1 MEYVNPQALVGTDW
15 LAENLDVPNVRVID
29 VSYFLPG
36 ANRDPRQEFAAKHI
50 PGAVFF
56 DIDDISDKSNDLPH
70 MLPDAGT
77 FSEKVSALGIG
88 NDDKV
93 IAYDA
98 SGGGMAAARGWWM
111 FRVFGH
117 KDVTVLNGGLPKW
130 QAEGRP
136 TTGEAHSPAPATY
149 TAAKNEALVRDID
162 QVLANV
168 DSRTEQVVDAR
179 SKDRFD
185 GTAPEPREGAR
196 AGHIPGSF
204 NLPFVQFLDN
214 DRNFV
219 MRDADELTEAI
230 STAGLDLGR
239 PVTASCGSGV
249 TAAMLAFGFYLIGKE
264 DVAVYDGSWSEWG
277 MRSDT
282 PIDT

>member
-1 MEYVNPQALVGTDW
+1 MEYVNLQALVGTDW

-117 KDVTVLNGGLPKW
+117 KDVSVLNGGLPKW

-136 TTGEAHSPAPATY
+136 TTGEAPSPAPATY

-214 DRNFV
+214 DRNFI